1 MALFFNVSADLEQ
14 LSERLAESIRVAE
27 NGVFDPH
34 YIVTQT
40 DGMNNWLRMQLATR
54 LGIAG
59 NVRFQRPNDLINLL
73 YFLIRGEDSELL
85 SSRHMSWLIYR
96 ILGERGFV
104 SKFPSIAAYYTEGGS
119 DKDTRRIALAEKM
132 ADLFDQYQIYR
143 TDMMRGW
150 NSDKPSDGGVAAWQ
164 QYLWMAART
173 ASGNRLP
180 DKSRVGDEILNGLKD
195 PELRRRLRRRLPAVH
210 IFGLSIIT
218 DYHIRLLSALSEV
231 IDVHFHLLN
240 PAPAVYWFDDR
251 SEKQIARWRSKSL
264 PVADSAIA
272 GNALLGSWGK
282 VLRDTFGMLFSQDLF
297 LNAYEELESEPP
309 VPDNLLHKIQHDIFY
324 AAQPGAGN
332 VFTSEDLQDGSLTMS
347 ACYTIPREV
356 EVLYNYLVHIV
367 MQGGRIAPRDIVV
380 MVSDVDAYAPYIKA
394 VFGNAPYRFRYTIA
408 DESFHEG
415 DTLLDALRSVLQLT
429 PDQLTA
435 ETVMQLLDRSYIRRR
450 FGISDPVA
458 LRELV
463 AAAGIRFGIDGRAE
477 DDTRFVSW
485 RHGVRRIMYG
495 ICMSGDGLYGDGDDA
510 FYPLDLMEGGEA
522 REAIRFCHFAE
533 VLITTIEARRGL
545 RTISGWVS
553 YIDYV
558 LHELIFEPESDADED
573 YHALMQQLSDYN
585 LVNDWM
591 GERIPFEVFIS
602 SFLQSLHETRRS
614 GLYANGGITFCS
626 LIPMRSIPFKV
637 VAMLGMDFD
646 KFPRREMAPSFN
658 LMARDPRRGDRSTR
672 ENDKHLFLETLL
684 SARDKLYI
692 SYRGRNAKDNS
703 HLPPSALV
711 DELLDYIGNNMD
723 ERQDVR
729 HVLVRVHPLHA
740 HSKRYAS
747 GTPGFYDYLNSRTR
761 ALAKVSGQ
769 PQPQTASDTLNL
781 EALRRFLRN
790 PIRSFY
796 NHRLGIYYAGAA
808 AVLPETELFQ
818 LDHLQQWQFKGEL
831 LQVMPEGVDSF
842 RHQRLRT
849 AKLPLANMAHLSL
862 ANVEAEVAP
871 VRERYLA
878 LTGNAVPKQLVA
890 EMKIDGISLQ
900 IMIPQVFERRCI
912 SVCWSKSSFKYV
924 MDAGIYFLAGR
935 ASDSIEELSLVL
947 AHGEQETID
956 AAALGPDEAKA
967 MLSAMLKLYSKGL
980 EQPLAFSEHV
990 AVRMHKVDVEGLTPE
1005 LWADGIE
1012 KSLNA
1017 FNAPCDDP
1025 YVMREYENGLFEGEA
1040 AMQQY
1045 LEFHRVVIEPLQRIF
1060 PGYFL

>member
-1 MALFFNVSADLEQ
+1 MALFFNVSADLEK
-14 LSERLAESIRVAE
+14 LSERLAGSIRAAG

-40 DGMNNWLRMQLATR
+40 DGMNNWLRMQLAAH
-54 LGIAG
+54 LGIAA
-59 NVRFQRPNDLINLL
+59 NIRFQRPNDLINLL

-96 ILGERGFV
+96 ILGERSFIGR
-104 SKFPSIAAYYTEGGS
+104 FPSIASYYMEGGS

-150 NSDKPSDGGVAAWQ
+150 SDGPGADGGTAAWQ
-164 QYLWMAART
+164 QYLWAAART

-180 DKSRVGDEILNGLKD
+180 DKSRIGDEILNGLKNG
-195 PELRRRLRRRLPAVH
+195 ELRRRLQRRLPAVH

-218 DYHIRLLSALSEV
+218 DYHIRLLGALSEV

-251 SEKQIARWRSKSL
+251 SEKQIARWRSKGL

-297 LNAYEELESEPP
+297 LNAYEELESAAPEA
-309 VPDNLLHKIQHDIFY
+309 DSLLHKIQHDIYY
-324 AAQPGAGN
+324 AAQPGSGN
-332 VFTSEDLQDGSLTMS
+332 TFTWDDLQDGSLTVNS
-347 ACYTIPREV
+347 CYTIPREV

-367 MQGGRIAPRDIVV
+367 MQGERIAPRDIVV

-415 DTLLDALRSVLQLT
+415 DTLLDALRSVLQLS
-429 PDQLTA
+429 PEQMTA

-450 FGISDPVA
+450 FGIGDPAA

-463 AAAGIRFGIDGRAE
+463 AAAGIRFGIDGRSE

-485 RHGVRRIMYG
+485 RHGIRRIMYG
-495 ICMSGDGLYGDGDDA
+495 ICMSGEELYGDGDEA

-522 REAIRFCHFAE
+522 REAVRFCHFAE

-545 RTISGWVS
+545 RTIGGWVS

-591 GERIPFEVFIS
+591 GDRIPYEVFIS

-626 LIPMRSIPFKV
+626 LIPMRSIPFRV

-646 KFPRREMAPSFN
+646 KFPRRELAASFN

-703 HLPPSALV
+703 LLPPSALV
-711 DELLDYIGNNMD
+711 DELLDYIGSNMEMPGD
-723 ERQDVR
+723 LRPM
-729 HVLVRVHPLHA
+729 LVRVHPLHA

-747 GTPGFYDYLNSRTR
+747 GAPGFYDYLGSRTR
-761 ALAKVSGQ
+761 DLAKVTGQ
-769 PQPQTASDTLNL
+769 PQPQVFPDTLSL

-796 NHRLGIYYAGAA
+796 NHRLGIYYAGPA

-818 LDHLQQWQFKGEL
+818 LDRLREWQFKGEL
-831 LQVMPEGVDSF
+831 LQVSPDGVDMF

-862 ANVEAEVAP
+862 ARVEAEVAP

-878 LTGNAVPKQLVA
+878 LTNHAAPKQLVA
-890 EMKIDGISLQ
+890 ELRLEGLSLQ
-900 IMIPQVFERRCI
+900 VVLPQVFERQCI
-912 SVCWSKSSFKYV
+912 SVCWSKSAFKYV
-924 MDAGIYFLAGR
+924 MDAGLYYLAGR
-935 ASDSIEELSLVL
+935 ASGLIDGLRLML
-947 AHGEQETID
+947 AHGNDMLE
-956 AAALGPDEAKA
+956 AAPLEAPEA
-967 MLSAMLKLYSKGL
+967 REMLAAMLKLYRAGL
-980 EQPLAFSEHV
+980 EQAQAFSEHI
-990 AVRMHKVDVEGLTPE
+990 AGRMYKIDAGSLTPE
-1005 LWADGIE
+1005 LWADGVE
-1012 KSLNA
+1012 KALNG
-1017 FNAPCDDP
+1017 FGAPCDDP
-1025 YVMREYENGLFEGEA
+1025 YVMREYENGLFGGDT

-1045 LEFHRVVIEPLQRIF
+1045 LEFHRVVIEPLRRIF
-1060 PGYFL
+1060 PSYFL